1 MQFNKR
7 AHRGHRAV
15 EIRVMREKVHLTKK
29 LVNDLEA
36 REKRYRVNDSQG
48 KRLYVEV
55 MPSGR
60 KFYRIRSN
68 ASSLGA
74 NITVTIGEHPLITPK
89 TAREIAT
96 HHWLEIYNGNNP
108 NKVKE
113 VKKKEKVSLK
123 YVLKDYVSSNKR
135 LKEST
140 AKKYKNALK
149 RDLGDWYDKPIEDIT
164 REMIFKRHDQITR
177 KSPANADGTFR
188 VLRALFNFAHE
199 EYRGLE
205 YSVIFDDN
213 PVNILTHR
221 KRWNNVKR
229 KTSHIK
235 QSDLPKW
242 WEAIYS
248 EWESARTTNPGI
260 YRSSVACSLLVAL
273 LTGLRKEE
281 ILSLEWKRVDFT
293 NNTITIESTKN
304 GDALELPIPPKL
316 KQILLLQKNH
326 TKGKYV
332 FPSPGHG
339 RVSEPKK
346 VIKYMEKLSGVS
358 AGYHDLRRTF
368 ITIAETCAVGSYT
381 LKRLLNHKTAR
392 SDVTEGYLILTA
404 EQLRDSS
411 EQVEKKIL
419 KIAGVK

>member
-1 MQFNKR
+1 MK
-7 AHRGHRAV
+7 
-15 EIRVMREKVHLTKK
+15 EKVNLSKK
-29 LVNDLEA
+29 LIENLQPE
-36 REKRYRVNDSQG
+36 EKRYKVKDAKISG
-48 KRLYVEV
+48 LFVEV
-55 MPSGR
+55 MPSGAR
-60 KFYRIRSN
+60 IYRLRSN
-68 ASSLGA
+68 KSKIGRE
-74 NITVTIGEHPLITPK
+74 ITVTIGRYPEIMPDM
-89 TAREIAT
+89 AREIALT
-96 HHWLEIYNGNNP
+96 HLVEIAKGNNP
-108 NKVKE
+108 NQKTKAE
-113 VKKKEKVSLK
+113 RQKKASLWI
-123 YVLKDYVSSNKR
+123 VFEDYVSNNAKLKDITRKR
-135 LKEST
+135 YGE
-140 AKKYKNALK
+140 ALK
-149 RDLGDWYDKPIEDIT
+149 RDLGDWCDKPIENIS
-164 REMIFKRHDQITR
+164 REMICERHNKITQ

-188 VLRALFNFAHE
+188 ILRALFNFARE
-199 EYRGLE
+199 EYRGQESEFL
-205 YSVIFDDN
+205 FDEN
-213 PVNILTHR
+213 PVYILNHR
-221 KRWNNVKR
+221 KKWNHVKR

-304 GDALELPIPPKL
+304 GDVLELPIPPKL

-346 VIKYMEKLSGVS
+346 VIKYMETLSGVS

-381 LKRLLNHKTAR
+381 LKRLLNHRTAR

-404 EQLRDSS
+404 EQLRDAS
-411 EQVEKKIL
+411 ELVEKKIL
-419 KIAGVK
+419 QIARVE